1 MEILQII
8 EAMQRKEINGKLN
21 AIANLGIE
29 SLFHM
34 VVLPTVL
41 SKKRISENTLIPV
54 QIEEGGVRTIQLSLF
69 D

>member
-1 MEILQII
+1 ML
-8 EAMQRKEINGKLN
+8 RKEINGKLN

-29 SLFHM
+29 SLYHIAAI
-34 VVLPTVL
+34 PTVL

-54 QIEEGGVRTIQLSLF
+54 QIEEVGARTIQLSLF